1 VADSRSATAS
11 ARVGETF
18 SSGQPAPRSW
28 ILWAIAVAAAEVV
41 TGTMVLALASNTLD
55 RPALRAFL
63 VGWIVVPYVLSGI
76 LAWWRRPASRL
87 GPLMLATGFAMAA
100 TALQWFEQPMLF
112 SIGHLLDMLPA
123 AMFLHVFLAFPTGR
137 LARKPEQVVVAA
149 CYAAALGLQLVKI
162 ILGVNPANLFT
173 ITTQVSAAN
182 FVEGVQLSLVAAL
195 LLAGAVLLYL
205 RSNATGRGRR
215 RPTSLLVE
223 AFGLSLVM
231 LALLYVAGLGSWP
244 AVETI
249 RLITFAALGLAPI
262 AFLFALLDARLAR
275 GEVAGLLV
283 ELRAD
288 PTTDLQAPL
297 ARALR
302 DPSLRL
308 AYWLPQFGSWAD

>member
-1 VADSRSATAS
+1 MADSRSATAS
-11 ARVGETF
+11 ARVGATF

-28 ILWAIAVAAAEVV
+28 ILWAIAVAAAGVV

-76 LAWWRRPASRL
+76 LAWWRRPASRV

-182 FVEGVQLSLVAAL
+182 LVEAVQLSLVAAL

-205 RSNATGRGRR
+205 RSHATGRGRR
-215 RPTSLLVE
+215 RPTSP
-223 AFGLSLVM
+223 GT
-231 LALLYVAGLGSWP
+231 P
-244 AVETI
+244 AVPSPGVRSQPSGTP
-249 RLITFAALGLAPI
+249 AVG
-262 AFLFALLDARLAR
+262 ARSA
-275 GEVAGLLV
+275 
-283 ELRAD
+283 
-288 PTTDLQAPL
+288 
-297 ARALR
+297 
-302 DPSLRL
+302 
-308 AYWLPQFGSWAD
+308 